1 MRRLPGPAELFLKFG
16 LVAVEKVALPF
27 LAPFLEAPGMSIS
40 VKKVSPRLALPPPIA
55 DSAIYAI
62 YLRVG
67 GLPVPEGGF
76 FMRDFDWIGVE
87 GFLAVFSSTASSSSC
102 VILV

>member
-1 MRRLPGPAELFLKFG
+1 MRLPGPAELFLKFG

-40 VKKVSPRLALPPPIA
+40 VKKVSPMLPLPPPMA
-55 DSAIYAI
+55 DSAIIAI

-67 GLPVPEGGF
+67 GLFVPEGGF
-76 FMRDFDWIGVE
+76 FRRDFD
-87 GFLAVFSSTASSSSC
+87 
-102 VILV
+102 